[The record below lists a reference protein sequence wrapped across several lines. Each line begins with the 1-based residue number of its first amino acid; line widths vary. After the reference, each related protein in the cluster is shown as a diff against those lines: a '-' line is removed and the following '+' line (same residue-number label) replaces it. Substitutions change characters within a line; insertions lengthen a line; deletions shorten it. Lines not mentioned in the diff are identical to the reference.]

1 MIVEIE
7 FGGEK
12 RPVKYG
18 MNALAIFGD
27 LTGTGLNDLSKFE
40 TEMTFSEVLSLI
52 YAGLKEGARQA
63 KKEFTLTVEDVG
75 DFLDDD
81 VDKIQEF
88 MKVFTE
94 QMPKSKN
101 LEAPQAGH

>member
-1 MIVEIE
+1 
-7 FGGEK
+7 
-12 RPVKYG
+12 
-18 MNALAIFGD
+18 
-27 LTGTGLNDLSKFE
+27 
-40 TEMTFSEVLSLI
+40 MTFSEVLSLI

-63 KKEFTLTVEDVG
+63 KKEFTLTIEDVG

-88 MKVFTE
+88 LNVFTS

-101 LEAPQAGH
+101 LEAPKAGH